1 MSANTVLKQEGGDM
15 PWVRNYVAGTTW
27 EIDIPQV
34 PLYHFLDQTVE
45 RFPTR
50 TSIHF
55 AGHAYDF
62 KMVGQ
67 LVNRVAKGL
76 QSHGVKKGVKVGLFM
91 PNSAYSIVMYYGVLK
106 AGGTVVNYNPVYVE
120 RDLIVQAD
128 DSETDLLITLDL
140 PPLLEKAAV
149 LLEKTKIRKA
159 VVCPMKQN
167 LTATTKTLDLPE
179 VASKK
184 DAFLWFC
191 DLISNDGKP
200 EAVSI
205 NPAEDIAVLQYTG
218 GTTGIPKGAMLTHT
232 NLVANM
238 VQIGKWYHNTN
249 DGEDSMIAVL
259 PLFHVFAMTV
269 VMNMSVMK
277 GMTLFVMPQFTVPEL
292 LELIKHQKPGYV
304 AAVPTMYIAMAN
316 HDRISEYDFSSIKF
330 CLSGGAPLPADVK
343 RVFEQRT
350 KAKLVAEGYGLTEFS
365 PVATCNPISPKARAG
380 SIGLP
385 IPGTMVEIIDL
396 ADRVT
401 PLPIGE
407 KGEICVSGPQMMKGY
422 YKNHAETEEVMRDG
436 RLHTGDVGYIDEEGF
451 VYIVDRVKDLILV
464 GGYNVYPRHIEEVI
478 YAHPA
483 IEECIVAGVP
493 DKLRGEAVHAW
504 VKLRPGE
511 SVSAETLRAWLHD
524 KLSPIELP
532 KKIIIRNEPLPK
544 TAVGK
549 LSKRDLLI
557 QEGIKKR

>member
-1 MSANTVLKQEGGDM
+1 MSANTVLKQDSAEM
-15 PWVRNYVAGTTW
+15 PWIKNYVPGTTW
-27 EIDIPQV
+27 DIDIPEQ
-34 PLYHFLDQTVE
+34 PLFSFLDKTVE
-45 RFPTR
+45 KFPAR
-50 TSIHF
+50 PAIHF
-55 AGHAYDF
+55 AGHVYDF
-62 KMVGQ
+62 KTVGQ

-76 QSHGVKKGVKVGLFM
+76 QLLGVKGGVKVGLFM
-91 PNSAYSIVMYYGVLK
+91 PNSAYSVVAYYGVLK

-128 DSETDLLITLDL
+128 DSETDLLITLDA
-140 PPLLEKAAV
+140 PALLEKAKA
-149 LLEKTKIRKA
+149 LLEKTKIRKV
-159 VVCPMKQN
+159 VVCPVKQN
-167 LTATTKTLDLPE
+167 LAATTKTLDLP
-179 VASKK
+179 VVDAKK
-184 DAFLWFC
+184 DGFLWFC
-191 DLISNDGKP
+191 DLTSNDGKP
-200 EAVSI
+200 EAVAI
-205 NPAEDIAVLQYTG
+205 NPSEDIAVLQYTG
-218 GTTGIPKGAMLTHT
+218 GTTGIPKGAMLTHR

-269 VMNMSVMK
+269 VMNMSMMK
-277 GMTLFVMPQFTVPEL
+277 GMTLFIMPQFTVPEL

-350 KAKLVAEGYGLTEFS
+350 KAKLVAEGYGLTESS
-365 PVATCNPISPKARAG
+365 PVVTCNPISPKARAG

-396 ADRVT
+396 ADRKT

-407 KGEICVSGPQMMKGY
+407 KGEICATGPQVMKGY
-422 YKNHAETEEVMRDG
+422 FKNPAETEEVMRDG
-436 RLHTGDVGYIDEEGF
+436 RLHTGDVGYMDEDGF

-511 SVSAETLRAWLHD
+511 SVSSETLRAWLHD

-532 KKIIIRNEPLPK
+532 KKIIIRNDPLPK